1 MTTRPYL
8 RVVGWL
14 AIVSLC
20 SACLGA
26 VVALRLQNERLAR
39 TVEARALVADRADH
53 LRRILR
59 LSPEQE
65 REIAVLLAKREKQIR
80 AIAAD
85 AGEKAA
91 RVGREL
97 EDEIRVRLDPEQ
109 VRRFNR
115 LQEVRQLQR
124 ERVKQG
130 ERPAPGQLE
139 RWRERQRPSI
149 VAPEPGEAK
158 SP

>member
-1 MTTRPYL
+1 MTCRGSCRGSGQRRRHASGGVAGARRGRPVPRGRL
-8 RVVGWL
+8 PRVPALAPVAAGWIVVAVVVVG
-14 AIVSLC
+14 AAGGGS
-20 SACLGA
+20 
-26 VVALRLQNERLAR
+26 
-39 TVEARALVADRADH
+39 
-53 LRRILR
+53 
-59 LSPEQE
+59 
-65 REIAVLLAKREKQIR
+65 